1 MNLLAKRGGFRH
13 HVRMATPAFSD
24 CINKLGVDEKDVIPF
39 GRNKAKISLDVLD
52 RPAAP
57 GKLILVSAITP
68 TPSGEG
74 KTTVSIGLA
83 QGLQAIGKKVCLA
96 LRQPS
101 MGPVFGRKGGATG
114 GGKSSLTPAEE
125 INMHFTGDFHAIT
138 SAHNL
143 ISAIIDNAMFFH
155 TLNIDERK
163 VIWKRVMDMNDRS
176 LRSIIVGLNKQGFP
190 RETGFDITPA
200 SEIMACLCLATS
212 YKDMEERIN
221 RIVIGFTTD
230 DKPVFARELGITGSV
245 MALLK
250 DALMPNLVQSVEGV
264 PCFLHGGPFA
274 NIAHG
279 CNSVMATRVALKMGD
294 YVITEA
300 GFGAD
305 LGAEKFLDIKCRLA
319 RLHPDAV
326 VVVATVRALKHHGG
340 CPKAELGSENLAALE
355 AGLPNLLQ
363 HVANI
368 TEVYGLPCVVAVNRF
383 PTDTEAELELVE
395 NRCRALG
402 VNVAL
407 SEVWAKGGEGGVAL
421 AEEVIRLCDAPN
433 HFTFSYELDA
443 SIEDKLAAIVTKVYH
458 GDGVVLTPT
467 AQKQAAELTELGFG
481 SLPICMAKTQYSF
494 SDNAALLGAPRG
506 FTITVRNIKVSAGA
520 GFLVALTGDIMT
532 MPGLPKVPAAEKVDV
547 DENGR
552 ISGLF

>member
-1 MNLLAKRGGFRH
+1 MEYREIGKTGKRSSIIGLGCENLDGKPFEQVQDTVNAALENGINLFDVFMPGNEIRENIARALGSRRDQVMIQGHIGSTDIRQQYDISRDLPVVKKYFENLLR
-13 HVRMATPAFSD
+13 
-24 CINKLGVDEKDVIPF
+24 IF
-39 GRNKAKISLDVLD
+39 GYID
-52 RPAAP
+52 
-57 GKLILVSAITP
+57 
-68 TPSGEG
+68 
-74 KTTVSIGLA
+74 
-83 QGLQAIGKKVCLA
+83 
-96 LRQPS
+96 
-101 MGPVFGRKGGATG
+101 FG
-114 GGKSSLTPAEE
+114 
-125 INMHFTGDFHAIT
+125 M
-138 SAHNL
+138 
-143 ISAIIDNAMFFH
+143 MFF
-155 TLNIDERK
+155 IDSEEDYK
-163 VIWKRVMDMNDRS
+163 GV
-176 LRSIIVGLNKQGFP
+176 F
-190 RETGFDITPA
+190 ETGFADYVQKLKRQGDI
-200 SEIMACLCLATS
+200 
-212 YKDMEERIN
+212 RH
-221 RIVIGFTTD
+221 IGFSSHN
-230 DKPVFARELGITGSV
+230 P
-245 MALLK
+245 
-250 DALMPNLVQSVEGV
+250 
-264 PCFLHGGPFA
+264 
-274 NIAHG
+274 
-279 CNSVMATRVALKMGD
+279 VMATRVALKMGD